1 MTSTVPADVYGLSQ
15 QALQQIKQ
23 CLASFSA
30 IEQAILYGSRALGS
44 FRPGSDIDMVI
55 IGQQFSHQNLLQLL
69 TALDD
74 LLLPYSFDISR
85 IQDIENKD
93 LLSHIARVGKV
104 IYQPAVKNV

>member
-1 MTSTVPADVYGLSQ
+1 MNSTMPADLYGLSQ

-30 IEQAILYGSRALGS
+30 IEQALLYGSRAMGT
-44 FRPGSDIDMVI
+44 FRSGSDIDLVI
-55 IGQQFSHQNLLQLL
+55 VGPQFSHQQLLQLI

-85 IQDIENKD
+85 IQDIENKE
-93 LLSHIARVGKV
+93 LLAHIARVGKV
-104 IYQPAVKNV
+104 FYQPAVKNA